1 MKKKFDFTE
10 KLRYIGTIIWSV
22 AEFPAIPVLL
32 VVIGLRNSFSWRYY
46 VIAAGGYSVLL
57 IIAGLVTNFISK
69 MLGRK
74 SHVDNE
80 KSDNF
85 FDKD

>member
-1 MKKKFDFTE
+1 MKKKLDFTE

-22 AEFPAIPVLL
+22 AEFPVIPALL

-46 VIAAGGYSVLL
+46 VVAAGGYSALL
-57 IIAGLVTNFISK
+57 IIAGLVANFISEISN
-69 MLGRK
+69 RK
-74 SHVDNE
+74 SKSMRK

-85 FDKD
+85 FDKG